1 MRWDVVG
8 LVLGWTI
15 RLVALPLIIVC
26 AFSAYDDGYEYAI
39 KTYLIPILLAA
50 ILGQILLSLSNDYE
64 TSTRVRDREA
74 FASVALGWIPVVLI
88 GALPYWFGGTFNG
101 PYELM
106 VGDATLVEVLE
117 GILFSWF
124 ESMSGFTT
132 TGATVIDPLTSPI
145 CQDLISIQ
153 IGQIDCIAS
162 QPRSLLLW
170 RSMTQ
175 WFGGMG
181 VIMLGLLILSR
192 ALGGGMSFARAELT
206 GPTLSRL
213 RPTLQSTAQRLWT
226 IYIILT
232 LAEMILLFSIGN
244 MNIFDSINYALTT
257 LPTGGFGTSDMG
269 VMSFDSIRIEF
280 ILTIFMI
287 LAGINFSLYHMLI
300 IGEYSDVIRDEELR
314 TYLFIFILAWI
325 GMAINLMMVGIHEP
339 DNSYEAFRHSM
350 FQAAS
355 IGTSTGFASSD
366 FAQWPVFSLFVLL
379 LLMIVGASAGSTGG
393 GVKVMRIRVAFE
405 LVRRE
410 IQKIIQPKKI
420 IAIRLNEETIDDSR
434 IWVVLGML
442 SSWMVL
448 AMASI
453 LVISMLEVN
462 MDMETV
468 LSVVISSLGNTGPA
482 LGSYGPTQT
491 WASMGTPSLMI
502 TSLLMWLGRL
512 ELLTVLVLLHPR
524 TWTKD

>member
-15 RLVALPLIIVC
+15 RLVALPLAIV
-26 AFSAYDDGYEYAI
+26 AIYSISEDGLRYAS
-39 KTYLIPILLAA
+39 KTYLTPLLISF
-50 ILGQILLSLSNDYE
+50 ILGQLMISLSNGYE
-64 TSTRVRDREA
+64 TASRVRDREA

-88 GALPYWFGGTFNG
+88 GALPFWLGGMFNG
-101 PYELM
+101 PFEFLT
-106 VGDATLVEVLE
+106 GDASATQVLQ
-117 GILFSWF
+117 GVLYSWF

-132 TGATVIDPLTSPI
+132 TGATVIDPISSPMCANI
-145 CQDLISIQ
+145 VE
-153 IGQIDCIAS
+153 DCIGS
-162 QPRSLLLW
+162 QHKSLLLW
-170 RSMTQ
+170 RSLTQ

-206 GPTLSRL
+206 GPSLSRL
-213 RPTLQSTAQRLWT
+213 APTLQSTAQRLWS

-232 LAEMILLFSIGN
+232 LTEMVLLFTIGDMDLFN
-244 MNIFDSINYALTT
+244 SINYALTT
-257 LPTGGFGTSDMG
+257 LPTGGFGTSDAG
-269 VMSFDSIRIEF
+269 VMSFDSVKIEL

-287 LAGINFSLYHMLI
+287 LAGINFSLHHMLI
-300 IGEYSDVIRDEELR
+300 IGEYSDVFKDEELR
-314 TYLFIFILAWI
+314 TYLLLLILAWF
-325 GMAINLMMVGIHEP
+325 GMTLNLVLVAEPNVGT
-339 DNSYEAFRHSM
+339 SEAFRRAM

-366 FAQWPVFSLFVLL
+366 FANWPVFSLFVLL

-393 GVKVMRIRVAFE
+393 GVKVMRLRVAFE

-410 IQKIIQPKKI
+410 IQKIIQPRKI
-420 IAIRLNEETIDDSR
+420 IAIRLNNETIDDSR
-434 IWVVLGML
+434 IWIVLGML

-448 AMASI
+448 AMTSI
-453 LVISMLEVN
+453 LAIAMIEPL

-482 LGSYGPTQT
+482 LGSYGPTET
-491 WASMGTPSLMI
+491 WASMSSPTLMI

-524 TWTKD
+524 TWTSD